1 MSPHMRIIMWYH
13 EGQTAT
19 GDWIAFYVCVCVA
32 QDRSIALTAQQHH
45 PKDSDAEWNSNQHP
59 TWPQALSEEFDPAVN
74 K

>member
-1 MSPHMRIIMWYH
+1 MRGKLPRVTELRFMC
-13 EGQTAT
+13 
-19 GDWIAFYVCVCVA
+19 VCVCVA